1 MDSESGADEAAL
13 FESYGNIQHIN
24 PDLATQ
30 MLKEAKDIMDPLGVP
45 FFLRQGT
52 CLGAV
57 RDQAFIPW
65 DDDIDLG
72 CVIGLNGLTE
82 DMIAPV
88 FNAFRDQGYFVNEES
103 NDHWIAAGMMKS
115 SLRIDLT
122 FFRIIDDNIFHFPF
136 IWVPARLF
144 ASLKEIEFMGG
155 NYLVP
160 NPPEEYLRTKYGP
173 DWVTPKVAF
182 EQDVLN
188 QVAKSPVAKVAPSQ
202 GQLMTKV
209 TVLDRRDELVRGA
222 EVSVVGLV
230 EASTNDDGYV
240 EFGLPFKDFYM
251 LVIKFDDHEE
261 ILYQE
266 LMSPGASY
274 IYTPDPSIHDGRLM
288 VLSEEH
294 ENGEGAGPARDTE
307 E

>member
-1 MDSESGADEAAL
+1 MVSESGADEAAL
-13 FESYGNIQHIN
+13 FESYGSGQHIN
-24 PDLATQ
+24 PELAKQ
-30 MLKEAKDIMDPLGVP
+30 MLKEAKDIMDSLGVP

-88 FNAFRDQGYFVNEES
+88 FDAFRDRGYFVHDES
-103 NDHWIAAGMMKS
+103 NDRWIAAGMMKA

-122 FFRIIDDNIFHFPF
+122 FFRIIDYSIFHFPM
-136 IWVPARLF
+136 IWMPAKLF
-144 ASLKEIEFMGG
+144 ANLKEIEFMGG

-160 NPPEEYLRTKYGP
+160 NPPEEYLLIKYGP

-182 EQDVLN
+182 EKDVLD
-188 QVAKSPVAKVAPSQ
+188 QVAKSPVAKAEPSQ

-209 TVLDRRDELVRGA
+209 RVLDQRDELVRGA
-222 EVSVVGLV
+222 EVSVVGLA
-230 EASTNDDGYV
+230 EASTNDNGYV
-240 EFGLPFKDFYM
+240 EFGLPYKDFYM

-274 IYTPDPSIHDGRLM
+274 IYTPDPSINNGRLM

-294 ENGEGAGPARDTE
+294 EYGEGSIPAGDT
-307 E
+307 

>member
-1 MDSESGADEAAL
+1 MVSESGSDETAL
-13 FESYGNIQHIN
+13 FRSYANLQPLN
-24 PDLATQ
+24 TELAKQ
-30 MLKEAKDIMDPLGVP
+30 MLKEAKEIMDPLGVP

-82 DMIAPV
+82 EMIDPV
-88 FNAFRDQGYFVNEES
+88 LAAFRDRGYFVNVES
-103 NDHWIAAGMMKS
+103 NDRWIAAGMMKS
-115 SLRIDLT
+115 WVRIDLT
-122 FFRIIDDNIFHFPF
+122 FFRIIDDSIFHFPM
-136 IWVPARLF
+136 IWMPARLF
-144 ASLKEIEFMGG
+144 ASLKEIEFIGG

-173 DWVTPKVAF
+173 DWITPK
-182 EQDVLN
+182 EDYEKDVLD
-188 QVAKSPVAKVAPSQ
+188 QVSKSQVITPSQ
-202 GQLMTKV
+202 GQPTTKV
-209 TVLDRRDELVRGA
+209 RVLNQRDELVRGA
-222 EVSVVGLV
+222 EVSVVGLA

-240 EFGLPFKDFYM
+240 EFGLPYKDFYA

-266 LMSPGASY
+266 LLSPGASY
-274 IYTPDPSIHDGRLM
+274 VYTPDPSTNNGRLM
-288 VLSEEH
+288 VLFEER
-294 ENGEGAGPARDTE
+294 EADD
-307 E
+307 

>member
-1 MDSESGADEAAL
+1 MVSESGADEAAL

-24 PDLATQ
+24 PELAKQ

-88 FNAFRDQGYFVNEES
+88 FDAFRDRGYFVHEES
-103 NDHWIAAGMMKS
+103 NDRWVAAGMMKS

-122 FFRIIDDNIFHFPF
+122 FFRIIDDSIFHFPM
-136 IWVPARLF
+136 IWMPARLF
-144 ASLKEIEFMGG
+144 ANLKEIEFMGG
-155 NYLVP
+155 NYFVP
-160 NPPEEYLRTKYGP
+160 NPPEEYLLTKYGP

-182 EQDVLN
+182 EKDVLD
-188 QVAKSPVAKVAPSQ
+188 QISKSPVAKTAPIP

-209 TVLDRRDELVRGA
+209 RVLDQHDKLVRGA
-222 EVSVVGLV
+222 EVSVVGLG
-230 EASTNDDGYV
+230 EASTDDDGYV
-240 EFGLPFKDFYM
+240 EFGLPYKDFYM

-266 LMSPGASY
+266 LLSPGASY
-274 IYTPDPSIHDGRLM
+274 IYTPDPSINNGRLM
-288 VLSEEH
+288 ALSEEP
-294 ENGEGAGPARDTE
+294 EYGEGSNPAGDN
-307 E
+307 

>member
-1 MDSESGADEAAL
+1 MVSESGSDETAL
-13 FESYGNIQHIN
+13 FKSYANLQPLN
-24 PDLATQ
+24 TELAKQ
-30 MLKEAKDIMDPLGVP
+30 MLKEAKEIMDPLGVP

-82 DMIAPV
+82 EMIDPV
-88 FNAFRDQGYFVNEES
+88 LAAFRDRGYFVNVES
-103 NDHWIAAGMMKS
+103 NDRWIAAGMMKS
-115 SLRIDLT
+115 WVRIDLT
-122 FFRIIDDNIFHFPF
+122 FFRIIDDSIFHFPM
-136 IWVPARLF
+136 IWMPARLF
-144 ASLKEIEFMGG
+144 ASLKEIEFIGG

-173 DWVTPKVAF
+173 DWVTPK
-182 EQDVLN
+182 EDYEKDVLD
-188 QVAKSPVAKVAPSQ
+188 QVSKSQVITPSQ
-202 GQLMTKV
+202 GQPTTKV
-209 TVLDRRDELVRGA
+209 RVLNQRDELVRGA
-222 EVSVVGLV
+222 EVSVVGLT

-240 EFGLPFKDFYM
+240 EFGLPYKDFYA

-274 IYTPDPSIHDGRLM
+274 VYTPDPSTNNGRLM
-288 VLSEEH
+288 VLSEEC
-294 ENGEGAGPARDTE
+294 EVDD
-307 E
+307 

>member
-1 MDSESGADEAAL
+1 MVSESGADEAAL
-13 FESYGNIQHIN
+13 FESYGNIQHID
-24 PDLATQ
+24 PELAEQ
-30 MLKEAKDIMDPLGVP
+30 MLKEAKHIMDRLGVP

-82 DMIAPV
+82 DMIEPI
-88 FNAFRDQGYFVNEES
+88 FNAFRDNGYFVSEES
-103 NDHWIAAGMMKS
+103 NDRWIAAGMMKS
-115 SLRIDLT
+115 SLRVDLT
-122 FFRIIDDNIFHFPF
+122 FFRIINDCIFHFPY
-136 IWVPARLF
+136 IWMPARLF
-144 ASLKEIEFMGG
+144 ASLKEIEFMGHG
-155 NYLVP
+155 YFVP
-160 NPPEEYLRTKYGP
+160 NPPEEYLETKYGP

-182 EQDVLN
+182 EKDVLA
-188 QVAKSPVAKVAPSQ
+188 QVANSPVAKIAPVP

-209 TVLDRRDELVRGA
+209 RIFDQRDELVRGA
-222 EVSVVGLV
+222 EVSIVGLA
-230 EASTNDDGYV
+230 ESSTDDDGYV
-240 EFGLPFKDFYM
+240 EFGLPYKDFYM

-274 IYTPDPSIHDGRLM
+274 IYTPDPSINNGRLM
-288 VLSEEH
+288 ALSEVP
-294 ENGEGAGPARDTE
+294 ENGEDVAAEHSLG
-307 E
+307 

>member
-1 MDSESGADEAAL
+1 MDSESGANEAAL
-13 FESYGNIQHIN
+13 VWSWSNVHHIN
-24 PDLATQ
+24 PDLAKQ
-30 MLKEAKDIMDPLGVP
+30 MLKEAKDIMDSLGVP

-72 CVIGLNGLTE
+72 CVIGLNGVTE

-88 FNAFRDQGYFVNEES
+88 FNAFRDQGYFVSEES
-103 NDHWIAAGMMKS
+103 NDRWIAAGMMKS

-136 IWVPARLF
+136 IWIPAQLF
-144 ASLKEIEFMGG
+144 SSLKEIEFMGG

-173 DWVTPKVAF
+173 DWVTPKVAY
-182 EQDVLN
+182 EQDVLD

-209 TVLDRRDELVRGA
+209 TVLDQRDELVRGA
-222 EVSVVGLV
+222 EVSVVGLA
-230 EASTNDDGYV
+230 ETSTNDDGYA
-240 EFGLPFKDFYM
+240 EFGLPYKDFYM

-274 IYTPDPSIHDGRLM
+274 IYTPDPSINNGRLM

-294 ENGEGAGPARDTE
+294 DNGEGAGPARDTE